1 MLSFLPLL
9 LLLFHLH
16 LLLLP
21 SASSLRAAS
30 PDPYETLQAH
40 GLPSG
45 LFPKGIA
52 NFSISDDGIFV
63 ASLNQS
69 CTAKLD
75 NAVKYNTSITGAL
88 SYGQI
93 GSISGVAAQDLFL
106 WFPVLGIRV
115 DVPSSGVIYFD
126 VGVVNKRLA
135 VSSFDTPPD
144 CSAETDGENSE
155 DGSEISRVV
164 SLSHKEKL
172 REKVDQGSGESSAI

>member
-1 MLSFLPLL
+1 MLSLLSLL
-9 LLLFHLH
+9 LLLH

-30 PDPYETLQAH
+30 PPDPYQTLKDH

-45 LFPKGIA
+45 LFPKGIS
-52 NFSISDDGIFV
+52 NFTLSDDGYFV

-75 NAVKYNTSITGAL
+75 NAVKYNTSIAGAL

-115 DVPSSGVIYFD
+115 DNTTSGVICFD

-144 CSAETDGENSE
+144 CLPETDSENSA
-155 DGSEISRVV
+155 DVSQISTVF
-164 SLSHKEKL
+164 SLSQKEKL
-172 REKVDQGSGESSAI
+172 RERIDGGNGESSAI